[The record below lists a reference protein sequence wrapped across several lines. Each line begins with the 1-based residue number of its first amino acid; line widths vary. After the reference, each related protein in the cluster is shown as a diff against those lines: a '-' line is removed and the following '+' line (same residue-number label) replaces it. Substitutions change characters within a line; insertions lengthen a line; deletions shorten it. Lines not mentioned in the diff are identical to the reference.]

1 MSAQDQLNIDALA
14 KQAFEILSDGEVT
27 FGEIVQLGATLACKV
42 NQFEHLSGLEK
53 QHLVIKAVDL
63 ALKKILESLPSDDQE
78 KKKKVEL
85 AASFAKETLPS
96 VLNVV
101 VDAARGRLDLKKPEV
116 KKSCLSLVS
125 LLFDCISRPKVQEP
139 KKEIPSQEVQ
149 PKLAVEVQEAPKEKS
164 QVPPEETSKELE
176 TIPASK
182 VENH

>member
-27 FGEIVQLGATLACKV
+27 FGEIVQLGATLACKA

-53 QHLVIKAVDL
+53 QQFVIKAIEL
-63 ALKKILESLPSDDQE
+63 GLKKILESLPSEDEE

-96 VLNVV
+96 VLNVA

-116 KKSCLSLVS
+116 KQTCWNIIS
-125 LLFDCISRPKVQEP
+125 LLFQCIDSPKAQEP
-139 KKEIPSQEVQ
+139 KKEIPSQEVL
-149 PKLAVEVQEAPKEKS
+149 PKPVAEVQEAPTEKS
-164 QVPPEETSKELE
+164 QVPPEETSKESE
-176 TIPASK
+176 TSPANT
-182 VENH
+182 VESQ